1 MRRVLS
7 HVFWPLDGISGPHT
21 RYSIRLLRYW
31 FARSLLE
38 RLHHHLG
45 RPLTV
50 LEVGVGGDAELRT
63 YIGKRNWIGTWD
75 GLDVNFPRRTDLYN
89 SFIEADIEKPLSLP
103 RRYDAI
109 LLSHVLEHLLE
120 PEVAMARLSDALAPG
135 GALIGGSPTMPA
147 TIGRIRE
154 KSLRRK
160 NEFVPVTEHRHL
172 SVITP
177 WRIRRF
183 AHDTHLDPELITGTF
198 FMRWSGSLL
207 ENFPFWIRANL
218 AWGAIFPA
226 LGGEL
231 YFSLR
236 KPPSGG

>member
-1 MRRVLS
+1 MPSALS
-7 HVFWPLDGISGPHT
+7 HVLWPLDGISGSRT

-38 RLHHHLG
+38 RLHRRLG
-45 RPLTV
+45 RPLNV

-63 YIGKRNWIGTWD
+63 YIGAQNWIGRWD
-75 GLDVNFPRRTDLYN
+75 GLDVNFPRKSELYDA
-89 SFIEADIEKPLSLP
+89 FIETDIEKPLALP
-103 RRYDAI
+103 RTYDAV

-120 PEVAMARLSDALAPG
+120 PEAAMARLSDALAPG

-147 TIGRIRE
+147 VIGRVRE

-160 NEFVPVTEHRHL
+160 NAFVPVTEHRHL

-177 WRIRRF
+177 SRIRRL
-183 AHDTHLDPELITGTF
+183 ARDIGLDAELVTGTF
-198 FMRWSGSLL
+198 FVRWTGFVL
-207 ENFPFWIRANL
+207 ENYPLWIRANL
-218 AWGAIFPA
+218 AWGALFPS

-236 KPPSGG
+236 KPADRD

>member
-1 MRRVLS
+1 MSRALS
-7 HVFWPLDGISGPHT
+7 HVLWPLDGISGPHT

-38 RLHHHLG
+38 RLHRRVG
-45 RPLTV
+45 RPLNV

-63 YIGKRNWIGTWD
+63 YIGKQDWIGRWD
-75 GLDVNFPRRTDLYN
+75 GLDVNFPRKTELYDD
-89 SFIEADIEKPLSLP
+89 FIEADIEQPPALP
-103 RRYDAI
+103 RSYDAV

-120 PEVAMARLSDALAPG
+120 PEAAMARLADALAPG

-147 TIGRIRE
+147 TIGRLRE

-177 WRIRRF
+177 PRIRRF
-183 AHDTHLDPELITGTF
+183 ARENSLDPELVTGTF
-198 FMRWSGSLL
+198 IVRWTGSVL
-207 ENFPFWIRANL
+207 ENYPLWIRANM
-218 AWGAIFPA
+218 AWGALFPS

-236 KPPSGG
+236 KR